1 MLDYHTLY
9 FGDLISYI
17 VFSISLSL
25 IGWRFRRMRGMR
37 WFALSLGLTVVKTLL
52 QTMRGRAPVALTI
65 LLANQLN
72 VLSFVCMY
80 LGFYW
85 FCIRR
90 SVPWGVLSFVG
101 FVTVVIY
108 PIAFGYGVS
117 YHFVVGMSPVF
128 LICILSIIML
138 LQQQDTLFRIPA
150 RIGAVMLTAHVIVL
164 FYRTILI
171 GFLYKK
177 APVTYA
183 MSDQRWLYSY
193 AAIMAIDMGLPLV
206 YCSLMVV
213 EMQRDLHRE
222 ASTDPL
228 TGVRNRR
235 ALLSEAKR
243 LLEVCRRSNA
253 ELGLLVVDV
262 DEFKKLNDTYGHAA
276 GDAALVTLVGH
287 LKACLPPFAF
297 LARSGGEEFA
307 VLLPSTGLL
316 TAYEICEHV
325 RKSMER
331 AATKVEQQS
340 FNITV
345 SVGIAAFSGL
355 GDDWEKMLHR
365 ADAAMY
371 LAKERG
377 RNCVCVDE
385 SEPTL
390 LARTLNVPSAE

>member
-90 SVPWGVLSFVG
+90 NVPWGVLSFVG

-128 LICILSIIML
+128 LVCILSIIML

-316 TAYEICEHV
+316 TAYEIGEHV